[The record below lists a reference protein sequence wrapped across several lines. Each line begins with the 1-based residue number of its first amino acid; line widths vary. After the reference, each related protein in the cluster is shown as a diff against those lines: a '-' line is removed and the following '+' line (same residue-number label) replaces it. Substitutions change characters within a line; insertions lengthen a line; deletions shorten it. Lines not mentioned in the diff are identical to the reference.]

1 MELVYFILYLLIYKK
16 LNRLSQ
22 NDTIDIQD
30 KKGEL
35 LCHKLL

>member
-1 MELVYFILYLLIYKK
+1 MVYFILYLLIYKK
-16 LNRLSQ
+16 LNRLFKS
-22 NDTIDIQD
+22 DTIDIQD